1 MVHTHTRPTE
11 QHFLDGYVRIFV
23 ATTVYGAPAGL
34 CRPHTTHS
42 SEKCSR
48 WTQLWW
54 CACTLAALCIY
65 MPRLG
70 SFIQGQQQTYRPF
83 RGKSCLSRNRNL
95 VFFFGVGMLLWSL
108 FCCCVAT
115 NHLYDALTMNIIAD
129 VLIVTRI
136 PAHLSST
143 AIFLARHRGTCNCL
157 QSDHTVH
164 ILVETKIW
172 SYLPGNNCSFRCV
185 YTRAVYILRWGKMG
199 PIFSLI
205 DYIF

>member
-23 ATTVYGAPAGL
+23 ATTIYGAPTGL
-34 CRPHTTHS
+34 CRPHTTPS
-42 SEKCSR
+42 SEKYSR

-54 CACTLAALCIY
+54 CACTLAALWIY

-70 SFIQGQQQTYRPF
+70 SFIEGQQQTYRPF
-83 RGKSCLSRNRNL
+83 RGKSCLSSNRNL
-95 VFFFGVGMLLWSL
+95 VFFFGLGMLLWSL

-115 NHLYDALTMNIIAD
+115 NHIYVALTMNIIAG
-129 VLIVTRI
+129 VPIVTMI
-136 PAHLSST
+136 PPHLRST
-143 AIFLARHRGTCNCL
+143 AIFLARQRGTCNCL

-164 ILVETKIW
+164 MLVETKIW
-172 SYLPGNNCSFRCV
+172 PYLSGNNCSFRCL
-185 YTRAVYILRWGKMG
+185 YTRAIYIHRWGKMG